1 MVGIEDREYK
11 EDKVECKFNFS
22 TIEINILFIS
32 GWSNVY
38 GYNMGCLKNY
48 VMREPL
54 VDTVDK
60 RQICTDHFPLKT
72 FDLKTMT
79 INDIGI
85 DSQFRLRA
93 LRDDYIHA
101 FVIYFIAEFTACP
114 QRTVI
119 STGKM
124 IRK

>member
-1 MVGIEDREYK
+1 
-11 EDKVECKFNFS
+11 
-22 TIEINILFIS
+22 
-32 GWSNVY
+32 
-38 GYNMGCLKNY
+38 MGCLKNY

-85 DSQFRLRA
+85 DSQFKLRA